1 MPPSETKV
9 EVQRTAR
16 GFESAVNEH
25 DTARQRDHF
34 SAEFAER
41 DSDLGPLLAQTTR
54 GELIGTV
61 ATRTLFQLH
70 LDDGDM
76 NVVELLWR
84 DHEGPWKI
92 HDCRVFTLL
101 PGI

>member
-16 GFESAVNEH
+16 GLETAVNEH
-25 DTARQRDHF
+25 DAARQRDSL

-41 DSDLGPLLAQTTR
+41 DNDLGPLLAQTTR
-54 GELIGTV
+54 AELIGTV
-61 ATRTLFQLH
+61 ANRTLFQLH
-70 LDDGDM
+70 LDDGDT

-92 HDCRVFTLL
+92 YDCRVFTLL